1 MTIFR
6 YILQFLLLKSDKR
19 GVWDSKRPLRM
30 KWQLS
35 DFGEKRGFPN
45 FPQNHC
51 PCPHLKLWGFL
62 GNLSLK
68 IPKSLVLPIPEFS
81 PKNLK
86 TLSLSPPCPQIS
98 GTGKGISG
106 EWGHDWPHY
115 YIPKYH
121 KSSNNW
127 NINSPWQKTFWR
139 IYGKQQ
145 QDWNILMSL
154 QRIWF
159 LKHCLVKVLPWGTR
173 HRHHVHEIIV
183 EMRLSS

>member
-6 YILQFLLLKSDKR
+6 YILQFLLLKIDKR
-19 GVWDSKRPLRM
+19 DVWDSKRPLRM

-35 DFGEKRGFPN
+35 DFGEKQGFPN

-86 TLSLSPPCPQIS
+86 TLSPSPPCPQIS
-98 GTGKGISG
+98 GQGRGFPGNGDTIGLTIMYFVLHLLQF
-106 EWGHDWPHY
+106 WLIFY
-115 YIPKYH
+115 PKMAR
-121 KSSNNW
+121 N
-127 NINSPWQKTFWR
+127 PDFPTFV
-139 IYGKQQ
+139 
-145 QDWNILMSL
+145 
-154 QRIWF
+154 F
-159 LKHCLVKVLPWGTR
+159 LKCTKNPFPNDHTLKLFPT
-173 HRHHVHEIIV
+173 
-183 EMRLSS
+183 SF

>member
-86 TLSLSPPCPQIS
+86 TLSPSPPCPQIS
-98 GTGKGISG
+98 GTGRGFLGNGDTIGLTSRYYWYCSQIGIV
-106 EWGHDWPHY
+106 
-115 YIPKYH
+115 PKQWVARNRATY
-121 KSSNNW
+121 
-127 NINSPWQKTFWR
+127 PA
-139 IYGKQQ
+139 
-145 QDWNILMSL
+145 
-154 QRIWF
+154 
-159 LKHCLVKVLPWGTR
+159 VL
-173 HRHHVHEIIV
+173 
-183 EMRLSS
+183 LSSILVVFISTNLFWTSSK